1 MRENRMRMEQTAQ
14 LNAPDPRESC
24 PPCYEDAL
32 LMPRLTASLAN
43 LSELAKKRARKFMNK
58 DEEDSD
64 DDVVITRRCRCRSEE
79 VLSMRETRPP
89 TFLEQRQSVRIP
101 IDLDIIESAPED
113 RANRVRSEMIGD
125 PQVFQRLFFFLYIKS
140 TLLNSN
146 FFFSNENSPYSKR
159 KKQRHSIS
167 EISTQQNGNTSP
179 NGVRLSSF

>member
-1 MRENRMRMEQTAQ
+1 MFAATYYKYFFKFRCEKFYGIDTYFFNYRMRENRMRMEQTAQ

-64 DDVVITRRCRCRSEE
+64 DDVVVTRRCRCRSEE

-125 PQVFQRLFFFLYIKS
+125 PEVFQR
-140 TLLNSN
+140 
-146 FFFSNENSPYSKR
+146 
-159 KKQRHSIS
+159 
-167 EISTQQNGNTSP
+167 
-179 NGVRLSSF
+179 